1 MIFTQEQIKRL
12 PGSRVRLRNGTVCT
26 VDELEEDLVEFM
38 SFYCDKDGLNGN
50 GSPICLVEV
59 EPCEPS
65 NIDIVEV
72 LEWADEKH
80 EAQTEPATSGNIT
93 TMGFHKVAGVE
104 TDPNGFNCL
113 CPLETLRQ
121 YQRKHVQ
128 RSKIWWAIEKTLALA
143 SEALSQRAE
152 KTAARLDEVDRLRK
166 AARLGL
172 PHARG
177 E

>member
-1 MIFTQEQIKRL
+1 MIFTKEQIARL
-12 PGSRVRLRNGTVCT
+12 PGSRARRNDGT
-26 VDELEEDLVEFM
+26 
-38 SFYCDKDGLNGN
+38 
-50 GSPICLVEV
+50 
-59 EPCEPS
+59 
-65 NIDIVEV
+65 IDIVGKRKMGYPSFVAFSSVGGQLFHALTTPVFAMSGSAITEV

-80 EAQTEPATSGNIT
+80 EAQTEPATSGNITTST

-113 CPLETLRQ
+113 CPLETLRKH
-121 YQRKHVQ
+121 QRQMVKHS
-128 RSKIWWAIEKTLALA
+128 RTWWSIEKTLALA
-143 SEALSQRAE
+143 DKALRRQAE
-152 KTAARLDEVDRLRK
+152 ETAARLDEADRLRK